1 MNSLFTVFILK
12 MSEDYV
18 PLRAKRVAT
27 ESLSGKR
34 ISHVQFGTF
43 SKEEVERSSEFEV
56 ITNKGYEQ
64 PSRTPVTGGVLDRR
78 LGISDKHSACATCG
92 LRLQD
97 CPGHYGHIKLA
108 LPVFHVGYF
117 KPLIAVLQCIC
128 KTCSRVLLHGEK
140 RARFARQLS
149 HPLVLND
156 YVRRTA
162 AMKRVVETCKKERE
176 CPHCGALN
184 GIVKKVGSMRILHEK
199 FKEKDKSERFAST
212 RNDFKASFHAA
223 SQVLP
228 LMSPDC
234 T

>member
-1 MNSLFTVFILK
+1 MA
-12 MSEDYV
+12 EEYV

-34 ISHVQFGTF
+34 ISHIQFGTF

-92 LRLQD
+92 LRLQE

-140 RARFARQLS
+140 RARFAKQLS

-162 AMKRVVETCKKERE
+162 AMKRIVEMCKKERE
-176 CPHCGALN
+176 CPHCGALT
-184 GIVKKVGSMRILHEK
+184 GIDKKVGSMRILHEK

-223 SQVLP
+223 SQVLATDEP
-228 LMSPDC
+228 WLHHMATDEP
-234 T
+234 